1 MKVCTP
7 ITRQD
12 GLNDMV
18 ARHFGMRIPAQNTEE
33 ANT

>member
-12 GLNDMV
+12 GLNDVV
-18 ARHFGMRIPAQNTEE
+18 ARHFGMTCTGHRGG
-33 ANT
+33 